1 MRTGY
6 GESASAGGSPTLR
19 GLLSVLE
26 EQGTLHRVSVPLSP
40 SLEIAR
46 MIAAHNGQP
55 LLFETL
61 PDYPGWRMIAGLAA
75 RREHF
80 ALALGCAVPDL
91 VHRLAE
97 AMARPQPPPL
107 VESAPCQEVVEPE
120 VDLTRLPIPRYHPL
134 DGGPYI
140 TAGVAVIEDP
150 DLGRNLSY
158 HRLLRLDARRLAARI
173 VEGRGTHTAW
183 RKRPEGL
190 PMAVVIGLPLHV
202 LLAGSMAPP
211 PGVDELT
218 LAQALAPT
226 PTVRCLT
233 VPLAVPAEAELVLEG
248 VLTHELAPEGP
259 FPDLTGTM
267 DFMREQPVFRVT
279 AITHRREPLF
289 HALLPGGLEHKTLM
303 GMPREPTIFAEVNR
317 VARCTG
323 VYITPGGCSWLHAVV
338 QIEKQGPEDGQR
350 AIEAAFRGHGSLK
363 HVVVVDTDVNLYDPA
378 DVEWAIAT
386 RVQADRDVVIFT
398 DQPGSSLDPSAT
410 SIPGQKTR
418 TAKLGIDAT
427 IPWDAPR
434 EDYIRVSY

>member
-1 MRTGY
+1 MN
-6 GESASAGGSPTLR
+6 LR
-19 GLLSVLE
+19 AFLTELE
-26 EQGTLHRVSVPLSP
+26 QSGHLERVVAPVAP
-40 SLEIAR
+40 ELEVAR
-46 MIAAHNGQP
+46 YLAAHDGRP

-61 PDYPGWRMIAGLAA
+61 PDYPGWRIVAGLAA
-75 RREHF
+75 QRDFF
-80 ALALGCAVPDL
+80 ARALGCAVPDL

-97 AMARPQPPPL
+97 AMAHPQPPPL
-107 VESAPCQEVVEPE
+107 VTQAPCQEVVESE

-150 DLGRNLSY
+150 DLGRNLSF
-158 HRLLRLDARRLAARI
+158 HRLLRLDARHFAARI

-267 DFMREQPVFRVT
+267 DFVREQPVFRVT

-289 HALLPGGLEHKTLM
+289 QALLPGGLEHKTLM
-303 GMPREPTIFAEVNR
+303 GMPREPTIFAEVSR

-338 QIEKQGPEDGQR
+338 QIEKQGPEDGRR
-350 AIEAAFRGHGSLK
+350 ALEAAFRGHGSLK

-378 DVEWAIAT
+378 EVEWAIAT
-386 RVQADRDVVIFT
+386 RVQADRDVVILS

-410 SIPGQKTR
+410 SVPGQKAR
-418 TAKLGIDAT
+418 TAKLGMDAT
-427 IPWDAPR
+427 IPWGAPR
-434 EDYIRVSY
+434 ADYVRVSY